1 MNYAVTFTDTALKNL
16 ARYPTKDQQAIL
28 KNIKQLSE
36 NPLAKSNVKKLVD
49 FDVSYRLRVGN
60 YRVLFDREDS
70 LKIIDVVDVLPR
82 NKVYQRR

>member
-1 MNYAVTFTDTALKNL
+1 MNYNVTFTDTALKNL
-16 ARYPTKDQQAIL
+16 ARYPAKDQQTIL

-36 NPLAKSNVKKLVD
+36 NPLTKSNVKKLVD
-49 FDVSYRLRVGN
+49 FGVSYRLRVGN

>member
-1 MNYAVTFTDTALKNL
+1 MSYDVTFTDTALKNL
-16 ARYPTKDQQAIL
+16 ARYRTKDQQAIL

-36 NPLAKSNVKKLVD
+36 NPLEKSNVKKLVD

-60 YRVLFDREDS
+60 YRVLFDREDN